1 MLRNAAINTVEETE
15 QLYND
20 TLAQTKILQPH
31 HPDLNVCKPIFVH
44 APLETPLWKYLVSLR
59 EWVHI

>member
-44 APLETPLWKYLVSLR
+44 APLETPL
-59 EWVHI
+59 